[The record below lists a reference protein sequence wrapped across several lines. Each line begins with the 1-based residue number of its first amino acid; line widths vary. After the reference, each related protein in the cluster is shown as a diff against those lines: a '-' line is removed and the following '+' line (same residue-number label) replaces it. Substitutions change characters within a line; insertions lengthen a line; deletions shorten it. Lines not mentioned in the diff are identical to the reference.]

1 VAHSTSTRFCKMAAE
16 ESFPRGSFDVK
27 SIGGSLIRPSAPK
40 KASDDL
46 FRVAS
51 TAPAASAARGKKRAR
66 GAAEAGHSKSKV
78 GIDTPYSGEASTVAD
93 VLTFKVRK
101 PCQSALLPRNFRI
114 DYFRRE

>member
-1 VAHSTSTRFCKMAAE
+1 MLDTKLHTMAAE

-66 GAAEAGHSKSKV
+66 GAAEAGHSKAKV
-78 GIDTPYSGEASTVAD
+78 GIETPYSGEASTVAD
-93 VLTFKVRK
+93 VLTFKVRGVDTLNV
-101 PCQSALLPRNFRI
+101 PCRNFRTI
-114 DYFRRE
+114 YFRRG

>member
-1 VAHSTSTRFCKMAAE
+1 MAAE

-66 GAAEAGHSKSKV
+66 GAAEAGHNKSKV
-78 GIDTPYSGEASTVAD
+78 GIETPYSGEASTVAD
-93 VLTFKVRK
+93 VLTFKVR
-101 PCQSALLPRNFRI
+101 ALVFDACICSNFRTH
-114 DYFRRE
+114 YFRRE